1 MLKKTFAALAL
12 GTALFSAGQAMA
24 AEYKIDKEGQHA
36 FVDFKISHLGYSFIT
51 GTFKDW
57 DGNFSWDP
65 AKPEASKIDVTLKTV
80 SVDTNHAERDKHI
93 KSKDFLDVAEYPTA
107 TFKSTKVTPTGK
119 NAEGQ
124 LTADV
129 AGDLTLTGVTKPV
142 VIKAT
147 FIGEGKDPWGG
158 YRAGFEGKL
167 DINRKDFAPKS
178 MDLGP
183 LSDKVELYFVFEG
196 VQQK

>member
-93 KSKDFLDVAEYPTA
+93 KSKDFLDVAKYPTA

-183 LSDKVELYFVFEG
+183 LSEKVELYFVFEG

>member
-80 SVDTNHAERDKHI
+80 SIDTNHAERDKHI
-93 KSKDFLDVAEYPTA
+93 KSKDFLDVAKYPTA

-183 LSDKVELYFVFEG
+183 LSEKVELYFVFEG

>member
-12 GTALFSAGQAMA
+12 GTALFTAGQAMA
-24 AEYKIDKEGQHA
+24 AEYKVDKEGQHA

-93 KSKDFLDVAEYPTA
+93 KSKDFLDVAKYPTA

-183 LSDKVELYFVFEG
+183 LSEKVELYFVFEG

>member
-178 MDLGP
+178 MDLGS

>member
-12 GTALFSAGQAMA
+12 GTALFAAGQAMA

-93 KSKDFLDVAEYPTA
+93 KSKDFLDVAKYPTA

-167 DINRKDFAPKS
+167 DINRKEFAPKS

-183 LSDKVELYFVFEG
+183 LSEKVELYFVFEG